1 MDTENISIQFIKS
14 KLNKYGI
21 SFENFQLQTGNLVG
35 KVIVPSTLRAFN
47 RNLTAEQAF
56 YFVANKVFESANLL
70 AFGIP
75 AKLEDCYDRVVS
87 HEDFKDFQKAIYEE
101 INQRFI
107 SNTFPEFANAGNV
120 SLSNV
125 SIQNGYMGG
134 QYIQDWVNPVS
145 RQIISNID
153 WRQYDEAA
161 DVERD
166 KVYMYRNMYNA
177 WLPLS
182 ESKRFI
188 LALEDGSV
196 GYTDINEFATQAN
209 LELAGEAIKQ
219 NYDQQVQN
227 KTDINILKEETKK
240 LASLDYVNN
249 IALAFPKTEEWNPDK
264 IYNRPQFVVYNGCI
278 YWNLVD
284 NNINKVPGGITG
296 NGYWIKVRDLFVANN
311 VSSIIYAPGTD
322 IKYSISNPNN
332 LYYVSIE
339 DILKI
344 PELSLNTLFTYLDNN
359 YPHLNLTIDNVQD
372 FFNNLCNSDVTN
384 LIYTFGKKLK
394 FSRDEIILFD
404 DEMSMN
410 DFIQKNNLSNT
421 GDYSLINYGD
431 YLRFSKSGS
440 TNLKRGGN
448 NKIARNQLPN
458 LNWNSISNFQERGDE
473 TWKTGNGNV
482 ALWGYN
488 TSIQLNGNVTQQEH
502 EPKYYT
508 IFAIKINKDIYY
520 ENSIKSWTNI
530 VKMSLEGKLIKS
542 EDGNE
547 EIDNSGLNKVYYKNK
562 KETTD
567 GVVHELYD
575 QDKNIFAVPDVS
587 YNINLKNWIL
597 SKINESAKLNDP
609 NQDINLNDLFATMIY
624 SYSLAFRTNKTD
636 DNPLGIANVGITT
649 DDNGNQLI
657 LATQNG
663 TPYQPQDD
671 NSLITK
677 AYVDNIINNVDLSNV
692 LLKNETNIIAIDKLL
707 TTTNQNNTIFESI
720 NNSEKKMYFD
730 FIQQKGGYRNWN
742 HLIFRSKL
750 GSNDYENILDVYSK
764 DVGGGLWLNVGNN
777 KINFDSETLIGGVAT
792 PVGNNDVANKQYV
805 DSKVS
810 QIAQVDLNNVPKLNE
825 RNEFTGYNMFQQ
837 LSIIGNQ
844 NDLGK
849 LIFTPPIPYYE
860 AYIEYNSPNTRNND
874 VCLDLY
880 IGNKQYG
887 DNYNYQQSEYA
898 IMRHKDVVDYVANN
912 IPQRP
917 EINLFENIEVPI
929 PGYSINGKQVYQMYI
944 TTDDQFKQLISKSDY
959 LEAKGLVRKGNYYK
973 SYPWFW
979 GTGEV
984 YSLDAQSS
992 GGLCNKGF
1000 SVDGHKLTVI
1010 FTKK

>member
-1 MDTENISIQFIKS
+1 MDTENINIQFIKS

-35 KVIVPSTLRAFN
+35 KVIVPSALRAFN

-120 SLSNV
+120 SLSNI

-166 KVYMYRNMYNA
+166 KVYMYRNMHNA

-196 GYTDINEFATQAN
+196 GYTDINEFATSKN
-209 LELAGEAIKQ
+209 LELAGEQIKQ

-264 IYNRPQFVVYNGCI
+264 IYNRPQFVVYAGCI

-296 NGYWIKVRDLFVANN
+296 EGYWIKVRDLFVATN
-311 VSSIIYAPGTD
+311 VNSIIYAPGTD

-359 YPHLNLTIDNVQD
+359 YPHLNLTIENVQD
-372 FFNNLCNSDVTN
+372 FFNNLCNSDVAN
-384 LIYTFGKKLK
+384 LTKTFGKQLK
-394 FSRDEIILFD
+394 FSRDQIILFD
-404 DEMSMN
+404 DEVSMIN
-410 DFIQKNNLSNT
+410 FINSNHLAT
-421 GDYSLINYGD
+421 NDYSKINYGD
-431 YLRFSKSGS
+431 YLKFSKS
-440 TNLKRGGN
+440 TQNTKRGGN
-448 NKIARNQLPN
+448 NLLSRQNLPN
-458 LNWNSISNFQERGDE
+458 LSSTIEWYTRCDNWNPINSGNDLMRFSLHENGSRHDGDKGGGKSAKIE
-473 TWKTGNGNV
+473 FK
-482 ALWGYN
+482 
-488 TSIQLNGNVTQQEH
+488 LNPNQQTEF

-508 IFAIKINKDIYY
+508 IFSIKINRDIYY
-520 ENSIKSWTNI
+520 ETSIKSWTNI
-530 VKMSLEGKLIKS
+530 VKMSLEGKLIKT

-547 EIDNSGLNKVYYKNK
+547 EIDNTGLNKVYYKNK

-575 QDKNIFAVPDVS
+575 QDKTIFAVPDIS
-587 YNINLKNWIL
+587 YNINLKNWVQ
-597 SKINESAKLNDP
+597 SKINELSNVIDKNNQDLSSYAKLDDP
-609 NQDINLNDLFATMIY
+609 NQNINLNNLYATMTY
-624 SYSLAFRTNKTD
+624 SYSLAFQTSKND
-636 DNPLGIANVGITT
+636 DNPLGIANLGITT
-649 DDNGNQLI
+649 DNKGEQLLLTQYNGDLY
-657 LATQNG
+657 LPT
-663 TPYQPQDD
+663 DD
-671 NSLITK
+671 NSLVNK
-677 AYVDNIINNVDLSNV
+677 SYVDNQIANIAQPDLSNC
-692 LLKNETNIIAIDKLL
+692 A
-707 TTTNQNNTIFESI
+707 
-720 NNSEKKMYFD
+720 
-730 FIQQKGGYRNWN
+730 
-742 HLIFRSKL
+742 
-750 GSNDYENILDVYSK
+750 
-764 DVGGGLWLNVGNN
+764 
-777 KINFDSETLIGGVAT
+777 
-792 PVGNNDVANKQYV
+792 
-805 DSKVS
+805 
-810 QIAQVDLNNVPKLNE
+810 KLNE
-825 RNEFTGYNMFQQ
+825 SNDFSSWNTFTDLEIVGYQGDDNSGALYFSPPREAGFDPYPTTTMRLNFQ
-837 LSIIGNQ
+837 
-844 NDLGK
+844 K
-849 LIFTPPIPYYE
+849 
-860 AYIEYNSPNTRNND
+860 NTRTKIR
-874 VCLDLY
+874 CIDLFS
-880 IGNKQYG
+880 GHK
-887 DNYNYQQSEYA
+887 DEDMYNYQQSEFA
-898 IMRHKDVVDYVANN
+898 IIRFKDLKDYVENN
-912 IPQRP
+912 IPQP
-917 EINLFENIEVPI
+917 QEINLVEGVETAIQN
-929 PGYSINGKQVYQMYI
+929 YKINGKQVYRAYCVSDQQIKNIISIADYI
-944 TTDDQFKQLISKSDY
+944 SISGLAQLPD
-959 LEAKGLVRKGNYYK
+959 GYYK
-973 SYPWFW
+973 GVPW
-979 GTGEV
+979 TYDHSQI
-984 YSLDAQSS
+984 YSIDAQSS
-992 GGLCNKGF
+992 GGLANNGF
-1000 SVDGHKLTVI
+1000 NTTGHKIVCEY
-1010 FTKK
+1010 TKK